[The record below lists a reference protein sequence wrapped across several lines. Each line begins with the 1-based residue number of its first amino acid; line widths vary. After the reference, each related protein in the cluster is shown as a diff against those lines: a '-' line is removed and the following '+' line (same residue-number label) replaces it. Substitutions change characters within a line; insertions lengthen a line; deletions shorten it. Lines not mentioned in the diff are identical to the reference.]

1 MTHYFWLGWTVG
13 ILTATLIMI
22 LVALFAHR
30 EKITGKGKENLM
42 DIFTLD
48 GEDKIKNITVPRA
61 KPSHDNQCPNCGMDY
76 KELGGCCS
84 RCGLFLNV
92 EVFEKQ
98 ASLGFFD
105 WPPEYMRNRHD
116 SDSGK

>member
-13 ILTATLIMI
+13 ILTATLILI
-22 LVALFAHR
+22 LVALFANR
-30 EKITGKGKENLM
+30 EKITGKENLK
-42 DIFTLD
+42 DICTFD
-48 GEDKIKNITVPRA
+48 GESKIKDITVARA

-76 KELGGCCS
+76 KELGGYCS